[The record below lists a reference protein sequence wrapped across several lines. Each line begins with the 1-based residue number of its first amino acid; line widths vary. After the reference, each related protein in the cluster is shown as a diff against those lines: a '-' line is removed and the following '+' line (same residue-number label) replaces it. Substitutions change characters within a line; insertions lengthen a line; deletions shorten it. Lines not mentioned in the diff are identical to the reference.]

1 MRGLVLLVTGLW
13 ATAALCQQAPVTAFG
28 PTFSEPT
35 LRLGQ
40 GKFSLP
46 VVDYR
51 APAGTF
57 KRGHGIIVGH
67 DITPNTSVGI
77 GFFKLKPKQSE
88 VPGLPVTG
96 KSKKMAVG
104 LSLRF

>member
-13 ATAALCQQAPVTAFG
+13 ASAALGEQAPMTPIA
-28 PTFSEPT
+28 PTSAEPA

-40 GKFSLP
+40 GNFSLP
-46 VVDYR
+46 VIDYR
-51 APAGTF
+51 APAGTL

-67 DITPNTSVGI
+67 DINPNTSVGI

-88 VPGLPVTG
+88 VPALPVTG

>member
-1 MRGLVLLVTGLW
+1 MRGLVLLMTGLW
-13 ATAALCQQAPVTAFG
+13 ATAAPGQQAPVTAFG

-35 LRLGQ
+35 LRVGQ
-40 GKFSLP
+40 GNFSLP
-46 VVDYR
+46 VIDYR

-57 KRGHGIIVGH
+57 KRGHGIIIGH
-67 DITPNTSVGI
+67 DINPSTSVGI

-88 VPGLPVTG
+88 VPALAVTG

-104 LSLRF
+104 LSFRF